1 MLPLGLPGVQL
12 HDRAVGLG
20 MDRPTH
26 PWGVRAVFVP
36 APFQLTIDVLA
47 ANKANKPVIL
57 EEFGVGGLRKLKRP
71 LSSSPPDP
79 FLENKT
85 TIYPTW
91 VQRALDTEHA

>member
-1 MLPLGLPGVQL
+1 MLLLGLSRVQL

-20 MDRPTH
+20 VDRPTH
-26 PWGVRAVFVP
+26 PRRATTIFVP
-36 APFQLTIDVLA
+36 VPFQLTIRVLA

-57 EEFGVGGLRKLKRP
+57 EEFGVGGLREPNRL
-71 LSSSPPDP
+71 LSCSGPDP
-79 FLENKT
+79 FPENKT